1 MSDQNTT
8 FKETVIAL
16 LEQNQADAELIAKYN
31 NADDDQWEASNKL
44 FVILSTFIE
53 DKQKELNQRGKRKST
68 KKVGKKKAGAYDAN
82 SPAKNFQYSP

>member
-8 FKETVIAL
+8 FKETVISL
-16 LEQNQADAELIAKYN
+16 LEHNQADAELIAKYN

-53 DKQKELNQRGKRKST
+53 DKQKELNQKGKKKSI
-68 KKVGKKKAGAYDAN
+68 KKVGKKKGGAAFDSS
-82 SPAKNFQYSP
+82 SPVRNY